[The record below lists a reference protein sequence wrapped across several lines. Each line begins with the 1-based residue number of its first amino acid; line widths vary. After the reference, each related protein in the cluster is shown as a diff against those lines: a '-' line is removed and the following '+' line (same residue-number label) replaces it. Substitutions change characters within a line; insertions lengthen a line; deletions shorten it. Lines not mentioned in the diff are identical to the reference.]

1 MCCRLTFSAS
11 PSDDERRR
19 QDISEH
25 ATLTALGAGGRGQ
38 NVRRTLTLPRTE
50 TAATETATTVTTG
63 EDVATV
69 EGSETDGE
77 DRYKTTIVGGA
88 NASVLSHKDASFHPK
103 KTSTQ
108 VKGGGKRSISGRSTA
123 QKVSGRKSKSVRSL
137 ESDSEDGGVE
147 EEDQELMTLLE
158 PSIRVSRLVGL
169 SQLTQSRK
177 SRGGQ
182 KPASSLGL
190 SRASGDHSCEESTDE
205 EQVSAALQSTSDN
218 HQPANK
224 SKSNTKKSASHAT
237 TISTKKEKRKS
248 SRKSVAF
255 NPHTTNLGSPE
266 LPPPNPLVTAAT
278 SSKENAVAEESDT
291 GGNSSGVYDYVPS
304 DEEDYSHTKS
314 RLYSPRR
321 KSILRKAASLKKNK
335 TTQRQENKGDMTTE
349 SDKQQKVKSAKRP
362 GKAPKSEVQGRS
374 IQVEG
379 MSSQEQWFVPDELS
393 MHKMISEKSPQL
405 LRRLTRSGKS
415 GVSDHS
421 TSRVVAPTK
430 RRQQRPRELDSTVH
444 SLQHGESEEG
454 SGSEK
459 STWKSESASQSEG
472 VSSADEGLVS
482 STDPKRQGSDSG
494 EVPGKVPRS
503 NKRSSRSAKLTPP
516 WVQNKRS
523 RKNTKSDL
531 NQEEEGEKREE
542 STPASKKLRV
552 SLPTEEDEGMQSG
565 GAMFVSSSEEDDE
578 TNLVRSLGG
587 RRYRRY
593 TVQHQD
599 TKTPGV
605 RRSKRTRLAP
615 VQHWRN
621 EELEYERRRSGM
633 IIM

>member
-1 MCCRLTFSAS
+1 MTFSAS

-19 QDISEH
+19 QDVSEH
-25 ATLTALGAGGRGQ
+25 HTLTALAAGGRGK
-38 NVRRTLTLPRTE
+38 NVRRTFNLPR
-50 TAATETATTVTTG
+50 TETATTVTTG

-69 EGSETDGE
+69 DGSETDGE

-88 NASVLSHKDASFHPK
+88 NGSVLRDKDSSSHPK
-103 KTSTQ
+103 KTSTK
-108 VKGGGKRSISGRSTA
+108 VKGGGKRSISGRSTV
-123 QKVSGRKSKSVRSL
+123 QKVSGRKSKSVVRSL
-137 ESDSEDGGVE
+137 ESDSEDGGAE

-158 PSIRVSRLVGL
+158 PSIRVPRLMGL
-169 SQLTQSRK
+169 GQLTQSRR

-182 KPASSLGL
+182 KPAHSLDPSGVP
-190 SRASGDHSCEESTDE
+190 GDHLCEESTDE
-205 EQVSAALQSTSDN
+205 EEVPMALQSTSDS
-218 HQPANK
+218 HQPADK
-224 SKSNTKKSASHAT
+224 SKSNTKKSGSRAT
-237 TISTKKEKRKS
+237 TISTKKEKHKS

-278 SSKENAVAEESDT
+278 GSQENAVIAESDT
-291 GGNSSGVYDYVPS
+291 GGSSSGVYDYVPS

-321 KSILRKAASLKKNK
+321 KSILRKAASMKKNK
-335 TTQRQENKGDMTTE
+335 TTQQQENKGDVTAGN
-349 SDKQQKVKSAKRP
+349 DKQRKVKSAKGT
-362 GKAPKSEVQGRS
+362 GKAPKSEVQRRS

-393 MHKMISEKSPQL
+393 MHKMISEKSPHS

-415 GVSDHS
+415 GASDQS
-421 TSRVVAPTK
+421 TSHVVAPTRK
-430 RRQQRPRELDSTVH
+430 RQQRPRELDSTVH
-444 SLQHGESEEG
+444 SLHHGESEDG

-459 STWKSESASQSEG
+459 STGRSDSASQNVG
-472 VSSADEGLVS
+472 VSSDEEGLVS
-482 STDPKRQGSDSG
+482 STDPKRQGSESG
-494 EVPGKVPRS
+494 EVQGKIPRS

-516 WVQNKRS
+516 WIQNKRT

-531 NQEEEGEKREE
+531 DQEEDEGEKREE

-565 GAMFVSSSEEDDE
+565 GAMFLSSSEEDDE
-578 TNLVRSLGG
+578 ANLVRSLGG

-633 IIM
+633 RIV